1 MKEGRD
7 FAIVNKINNHF
18 NDLNEDLKV
27 INSFEDFVNN
37 KERRRAI
44 LFDFLQIGELT
55 NQLSKKFKTE
65 FNNKNAFRLIAIRNR
80 MVHGYST
87 IRDDIIYNTLKN
99 QLSDFI
105 NELNCFARLYYSEQL
120 KKLVGKK
127 VKVIVDRP
135 IGYIHEG
142 IKYQLNYGYIESITA
157 LDGEFQDAYIIDTD
171 EQLNEYTGIAIGII
185 RREEDIED
193 KLIVAKSKIDISNEE
208 IERKVFFIE
217 QYFKHHIER

>member
-80 MVHGYST
+80 IVHGYST
-87 IRDDIIYNTLKN
+87 IRDDIIYNTLN
-99 QLSDFI
+99 SSFI
-105 NELNCFARLYYSEQL
+105 S
-120 KKLVGKK
+120 
-127 VKVIVDRP
+127 IV
-135 IGYIHEG
+135 
-142 IKYQLNYGYIESITA
+142 
-157 LDGEFQDAYIIDTD
+157 
-171 EQLNEYTGIAIGII
+171 
-185 RREEDIED
+185 
-193 KLIVAKSKIDISNEE
+193 
-208 IERKVFFIE
+208 
-217 QYFKHHIER
+217 